1 LQVLLLFYFAGAPP
15 DRGEPGIVVFGI
27 DLAIDERIAM
37 SLGLDI
43 HTILCFLVAVS
54 ALGAVLLALDAS
66 KGATLYDLAFITG
79 LVLQSLSWTLIA
91 LRGIASDFLTFY
103 VANSLQFLG
112 MALIGLSLVSTRTK
126 ITRGWILVY
135 AAALAYTLFC
145 WWVPGLEYK
154 MHIIL
159 ISLAYPVFF
168 GLPGALIARDSW
180 RRSPMQLFFGAFLM
194 LYSAGML
201 FRGVSLLLGGK
212 YDLFSGGVLQL
223 LVLFAFALV
232 LNMITLGYILMK
244 KENANDQLKE
254 LSEARNVLLSELQ
267 HRIKNSLAIISS
279 LTSLESASHDD
290 PVLRATLQKMSDRI
304 RAVAGLYNQL
314 IVEALAEGVY
324 IDAYIR
330 DLAGRLGVGY
340 AAESRQIRMEFE
352 LEHVRVGAKE
362 AVSIGLVIN
371 ELVTNAIKYA
381 FPEGRPG
388 SIFIGFAS
396 RGAESSLVVRDDGV
410 GAKADPQGLGTAIVS
425 TLAQQLGGTVSYSR
439 DGGTRVELRFR
450 QSR

>member
-1 LQVLLLFYFAGAPP
+1 MRRYYSILPGYSISASSALLFSY
-15 DRGEPGIVVFGI
+15 E
-27 DLAIDERIAM
+27 DLAIDERISM
-37 SLGLDI
+37 SLSLDV

-66 KGATLYDLAFITG
+66 RGATVYDLAFITG
-79 LVLQSLSWTLIA
+79 LMLQSASWALIS

-103 VANSLQFLG
+103 IANSLQFLG
-112 MALIGLSLVSTRTK
+112 MALIGLSLVSTRTR
-126 ITRGWILVY
+126 ITRGWRTVY
-135 AAALAYTLFC
+135 AVALAYTLIC
-145 WWVPGLEYK
+145 WWVPGLDNK
-154 MHIIL
+154 MHIVL
-159 ISLAYPVFF
+159 ICLAYPVFF

-180 RRSPMQLFFGAFLM
+180 GRSPMQLFFGAFLM

-201 FRGVSLLLGGK
+201 FRGVSLFLGGM
-212 YDLFSGGVLQL
+212 YDLFNRGVLQL
-223 LVLFAFALV
+223 LVLFVFALV

-244 KENANDQLKE
+244 KEKANDQLKE
-254 LSEARNVLLSELQ
+254 LSDARNVLLSELQ

-279 LTSLESASHDD
+279 LTNLESANHED

-314 IVEALAEGVY
+314 IAEALTEGVY

-340 AAESRQIRMEFE
+340 AAEARQIRMEFE
-352 LEHVRVGAKE
+352 LEHIQVDAKE
-362 AVSIGLVIN
+362 AVSIGLIIN

-381 FPEGRPG
+381 FPEGRAG

-396 RGAESSLVVRDDGV
+396 KVAERSLVVQDDGV
-410 GAKADPQGLGTAIVS
+410 GTESDPQGLGTAIVS
-425 TLAQQLGGTVSYSR
+425 TLAQQLGGAVSYSR

-450 QSR
+450 QAR